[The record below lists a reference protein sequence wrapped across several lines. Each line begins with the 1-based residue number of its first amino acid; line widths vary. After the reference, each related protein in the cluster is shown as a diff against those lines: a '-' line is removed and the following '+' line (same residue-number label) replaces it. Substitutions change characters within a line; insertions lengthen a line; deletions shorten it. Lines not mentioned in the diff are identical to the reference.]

1 LGVRLSGAGPGSF
14 PEREVKAMAMTGVD
28 SFDKTLQ
35 QTNIWLKD
43 LMYELN
49 WEDRHKTYTA
59 LRAVLH
65 TLRDRL
71 TPEEAVHLGAELPML
86 IRGFYYEGWTLGGKP
101 VKIRSKDEFLAQIR
115 REFNNDPGIDIE
127 TMARAVFKLLAHHVS
142 RGEIEDVGNSLPKE
156 IKEALWPRFEK
167 V

>member
-1 LGVRLSGAGPGSF
+1 
-14 PEREVKAMAMTGVD
+14 MTMTGVD

-49 WEDRHKTYTA
+49 WEDRHKAYTA
-59 LRAVLH
+59 LRAALH
-65 TLRDRL
+65 VLRDRL

-86 IRGFYYEGWTLGGKP
+86 IRGFYYEGYTLGSKP
-101 VKIRSKDEFLAQIR
+101 VKIRNKEEFLEQIR
-115 REFNNDPGIDIE
+115 REFNNDPDIDIE
-127 TMARAVFKLLAHHVS
+127 MLARAVFKLLAHHIS
-142 RGEIEDVGNSLPKE
+142 RGEIEDIRNSLPKE
-156 IKEALWPRFEK
+156 IEKALWPRFEK

>member
-1 LGVRLSGAGPGSF
+1 
-14 PEREVKAMAMTGVD
+14 MAMTGVD

-59 LRAVLH
+59 LRASLH
-65 TLRDRL
+65 ALRDRL
-71 TPEEAVHLGAELPML
+71 LPEEAVHLGAELPML
-86 IRGFYYEGWTLGGKP
+86 IRGFYFEGWSPNAKP
-101 VKIRSKDEFLAQIR
+101 VKTRKKEEFLDQIR
-115 REFNNDPGIDIE
+115 REFNNDPTIDIE
-127 TMARAVFKLLAHHVS
+127 MVARAVFKLLAHHIS
-142 RGEIEDVGNSLPKE
+142 RGEIEDIRNSLPKE
-156 IKEALWPRFEK
+156 LEKDLWPHFEK